1 MNYDY
6 RITDWLKLETK
17 VALDNNK
24 RTDVGSNGAWVIG
37 EAILDMPNHPVYMP
51 MVTSSPKEAGAM
63 P

>member
-37 EAILDMPNHPVYMP
+37 EAILDMP
-51 MVTSSPKEAGAM
+51 
-63 P
+63 